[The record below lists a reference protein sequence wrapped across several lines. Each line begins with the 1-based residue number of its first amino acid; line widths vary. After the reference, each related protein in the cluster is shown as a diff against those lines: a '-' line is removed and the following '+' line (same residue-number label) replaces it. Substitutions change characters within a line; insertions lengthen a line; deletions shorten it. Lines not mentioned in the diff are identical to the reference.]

1 MELLH
6 QVQKKFGSRAMVTA
20 VIVGMV
26 FILAGQK
33 PIAKGLVLGSIFSV
47 INFVLIGE
55 ILPLIISVS
64 RKRSVL
70 FSFVSMLFRFL
81 LLSTPLILSLKLE
94 SLNFIAAAMGIF
106 MVQIL
111 IMGDHL
117 LKLIVSRG
125 DARDVT

>member
-1 MELLH
+1 
-6 QVQKKFGSRAMVTA
+6 MVTA

>member
-1 MELLH
+1 MELIH
-6 QVQKKFGSRAMVTA
+6 QVQKKFGSRAMVSA

-33 PIAKGLVLGSIFSV
+33 SIAKGLVLGTIFSV
-47 INFVLIGE
+47 INFILIGE
-55 ILPLIISVS
+55 ILPLIISTS

-70 FSFVSMLFRFL
+70 FSFISMMFRFL
-81 LLSTPLILSLKLE
+81 LLSVPLIFSLKLE
-94 SLNFIAAAMGIF
+94 SLNFIAAVMGIF
-106 MVQIL
+106 MVQIM

-125 DARDVT
+125 DARGVT